1 MSIFKFINLKQLAE
15 ATGVDYYRL
24 TRFADGRV
32 KALSTEEKEQ
42 CVKSV
47 KETSKKIIKKLE
59 E

>member
-1 MSIFKFINLKQLAE
+1 MNIFKFINLKQLAE

-47 KETSKKIIKKLE
+47 KEK
-59 E
+59 